1 MMKKMLKAAGLVLFL
16 TAMAVRAHA
25 EDEMTSS
32 DPEDRARKA
41 HELSMSDVMYQQE
54 DFRALYYQNLQI
66 IDLLKEVRDEMHSI
80 NMRSAKEDKK
90 T

>member
-1 MMKKMLKAAGLVLFL
+1 MKKALKAAGLAFFL
-16 TAMAVRAHA
+16 TAMAIQAHA
-25 EDEMTSS
+25 EDEMSS
-32 DPEDRARKA
+32 SGPEDRARKA

-80 NMRSAKEDKK
+80 NMRSAKEDRN